1 MYTFYVILLPTHRRR
16 PVKEISSLDLRKK
29 FGQVL
34 DEVRYRKEPYI
45 IKKNGRRIVVLIDID
60 VYNASQERLKE
71 EAFIEEYSEERM
83 KEFAVE
89 DKIEKSVF
97 DRVKKTL

>member
-1 MYTFYVILLPTHRRR
+1 M
-16 PVKEISSLDLRKK
+16 KEISSLDLRKR

-45 IKKNGRRIVVLIDID
+45 IKKNGRKIVVLMDID
-60 VYNASQERLKE
+60 VYNASQEHLKE
-71 EAFIEEYSEERM
+71 DAFIEEYSEERI
-83 KEFAVE
+83 KEFSAE
-89 DKIEKSVF
+89 DKIEQSVF